1 MSNFYK
7 ISWKFEDYLKN
18 YLEYLDED
26 IYFELSKKYE
36 KEYYKNI
43 NELNSLEEITL
54 NKTDN

>member
-36 KEYYKNI
+36 KEYYKKM
-43 NELNSLEEITL
+43 NELNSKEEITL

>member
-36 KEYYKNI
+36 KEYYKKI
-43 NELNSLEEITL
+43 NELNSEEEITL

>member
-26 IYFELSKKYE
+26 IYFEIEKKYE
-36 KEYYKNI
+36 KEYYKKI

>member
-36 KEYYKNI
+36 KEYYKKI

>member
-26 IYFELSKKYE
+26 IYFEFEKKYE
-36 KEYYKNI
+36 KEYYKKI

-54 NKTDN
+54 NNTDN

>member
-26 IYFELSKKYE
+26 IYFEIEKKYE
-36 KEYYKNI
+36 KEYYKKI

-54 NKTDN
+54 NNTDN

>member
-1 MSNFYK
+1 VSNFYK

-26 IYFELSKKYE
+26 IYFEFEKKYE
-36 KEYYKNI
+36 KEYYKKI

-54 NKTDN
+54 NNTDN

>member
-18 YLEYLDED
+18 YLEYLEED
-26 IYFELSKKYE
+26 IYFEIEKKYE
-36 KEYYKNI
+36 KEYYKKI